1 MVAKLIKIASLLS
14 ILLLSNC
21 CSNPKWMKTTGDN
34 SQNSLDWVG
43 TYTGILSCVDCQGS
57 QTVLKINKDLTYSLI
72 SQRKGKSD
80 NATEWKGH
88 FKWNDKGSAIT
99 LANNDQNGQ
108 PLKFQIGENR
118 VMQLDAKGNKISGDS
133 TDLTKMNDSITN
145 KYWRLVELNGKAI
158 NKNMP
163 NYFLKIYSENNR
175 FNAKAGCNSMG
186 GEYTITNRLGIKFS
200 KIMSTKMACANMAD
214 ETVLS
219 DILEKVDNF
228 SLNGS
233 QLALNKAKMASL
245 ARFELSYFD

>member
-118 VMQLDAKGNKISGDS
+118 VMQLDAKSNKMSGDS

-145 KYWRLVELNGKAI
+145 KYWRL
-158 NKNMP
+158 
-163 NYFLKIYSENNR
+163 F
-175 FNAKAGCNSMG
+175 
-186 GEYTITNRLGIKFS
+186 
-200 KIMSTKMACANMAD
+200 
-214 ETVLS
+214 
-219 DILEKVDNF
+219 
-228 SLNGS
+228 
-233 QLALNKAKMASL
+233 
-245 ARFELSYFD
+245 